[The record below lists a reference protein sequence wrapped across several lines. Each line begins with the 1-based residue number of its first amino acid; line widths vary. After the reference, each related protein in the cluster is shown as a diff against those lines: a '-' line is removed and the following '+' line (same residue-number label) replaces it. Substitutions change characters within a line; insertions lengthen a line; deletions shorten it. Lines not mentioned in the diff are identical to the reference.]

1 LCRPASPTGAVRTG
15 IRAAGRAV
23 LPPRRVL
30 AQNGAQEKGGS
41 MPNVPG
47 TRVAGFTLIELMFVL
62 ALLGIVLSIGA
73 PAMQTMVIN
82 NRISTAA
89 GDLMSDFTFARA
101 TAISRS
107 RRVGICASADQATCN
122 GASWQNGWII
132 YIDLNANGAYDPG
145 TEAPPVRV
153 HEALASGLTMTPSPN
168 ALFVTFRPSGPA
180 DAARTFVVC
189 KTGYKGRNIA
199 LNATGRAVST
209 AMTSN
214 CS

>member
-1 LCRPASPTGAVRTG
+1 
-15 IRAAGRAV
+15 
-23 LPPRRVL
+23 
-30 AQNGAQEKGGS
+30 

-107 RRVGICASADQATCN
+107 QRVGICASADQATCN
-122 GASWQNGWII
+122 GASWQNGWIV
-132 YIDLNANGAYDPG
+132 YVDVNSNGNLDTG
-145 TEAPPVRV
+145 EQVVRV
-153 HEALASGLTMTPSPN
+153 HETIAAGYTVTPSPN
-168 ALFVTFRPSGPA
+168 ALSIVFRPSGPA